1 FRAGFT
7 IGNSI
12 GLQSYKTLEL
22 LNTFYSII
30 AIKVCYANTTE
41 LCFVHFLFKRCDLI
55 IAFPKLIRAI
65 IDFIKFFQ
73 RFDLGHSVGIQSII
87 LLELLDL
94 LFSIIAKVIRYGD
107 TAKANFVQL
116 FLEVSNG
123 FRTAAFFVT

>member
-1 FRAGFT
+1 FRPGFT
-7 IGNSI
+7 IGNSVS
-12 GLQSYKTLEL
+12 LQSYKTLEL
-22 LNTFYSII
+22 LNTFYSIF

-41 LCFVHFLFKRCDLI
+41 LCFVHFLFKRYDLI
-55 IAFPKLIRAI
+55 ITFPKLIRAI
-65 IDFIKFFQ
+65 IDLIKLFQ
-73 RFDLGHSVGIQSII
+73 RFDISHSVGIQTVIF
-87 LLELLDL
+87 LEFLDL